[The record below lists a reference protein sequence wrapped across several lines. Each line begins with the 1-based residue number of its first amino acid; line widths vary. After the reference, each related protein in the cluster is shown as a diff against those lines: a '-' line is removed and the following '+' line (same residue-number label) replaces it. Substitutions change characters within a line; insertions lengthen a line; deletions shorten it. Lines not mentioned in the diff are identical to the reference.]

1 MWGKNAHHDQFF
13 TFLTADLDPFKPG
26 HPCGVLWIVVCR
38 MGCVT
43 RCLASCFSMPS
54 GLHCSRFCLPHKK
67 DNILEDCDPGD
78 SAAAPSRVTETDCAL
93 II

>member
-54 GLHCSRFCLPHKK
+54 GLHV
-67 DNILEDCDPGD
+67 
-78 SAAAPSRVTETDCAL
+78 AASVCHIRKITYRKIVTRMTVPQARAV
-93 II
+93 